1 MISIKQRNKHFSE
14 LIYLINCLIPFVT
27 SFCTKVMTFQYSELT
42 KSKFKVIIEGRMK
55 DLKTIGS
62 TVSVSIQKLILSF
75 VNVHLY
81 II

>member
-1 MISIKQRNKHFSE
+1 
-14 LIYLINCLIPFVT
+14 
-27 SFCTKVMTFQYSELT
+27 MTFQHSELT

-62 TVSVSIQKLILSF
+62 TVSVSIQKILTLILSI